1 MVKEKPLG
9 AGSSSFSLIH
19 TDSLFEELNLCN
31 GCTFLDMACGPG
43 DYSIAASKHVGD
55 KGLVYAVDLWEEA
68 IDALSKKV
76 AARNIKN
83 IRMMVGNVSQ
93 PLPIGAG
100 AVDVCLIST
109 VLHDFVQEGV
119 ADKALEEV
127 ARVLKPKGLLA
138 ILEFKKIEGPPGP
151 PLRIR
156 LNPEEVERW
165 VLSHGFI
172 SLRLRN
178 IGPYNYL
185 VIFEKR

>member
-9 AGSSSFSLIH
+9 AGSSSFDLIRP
-19 TDSLFEELNLCN
+19 DSLFEELNLKK

-43 DYSIAASKHVGD
+43 EYSIAASKHVGD
-55 KGLVYAVDLWEEA
+55 AGLVYAVDLWEEA

-76 AARNIKN
+76 SALGLKN

-93 PLPIGAG
+93 PLPIAAG
-100 AVDVCLIST
+100 AVDVCLIAT

-119 ADKALEEV
+119 AEKALEEA

-138 ILEFKKIEGPPGP
+138 IVEFKKIEGPLGP
-151 PLRIR
+151 PVRIR
-156 LNPEEVERW
+156 LSPEEVERW
-165 VLSHGFI
+165 VLPHGFI
-172 SLRLRN
+172 SLRSRD

-185 VIFEKR
+185 VIFEKT

>member
-9 AGSSSFSLIH
+9 AGSSSFDLIH
-19 TDSLFEELNLCN
+19 PDSLFEELNLHH

-43 DYSIAASKHVGD
+43 EYSIAASTHVGE

-68 IDALSKKV
+68 IDALFKRV
-76 AARNIKN
+76 AALGIKN
-83 IRMMVGNVSQ
+83 IRMMVGDVSQ

-100 AVDVCLIST
+100 VVDVCLIST
-109 VLHDFVQEGV
+109 VLHDFVEEGV

-138 ILEFKKIEGPPGP
+138 IIEFKKIEGPPGP
-151 PLRIR
+151 PVRVR
-156 LNPEEVERW
+156 LSPEEVQRW
-165 VLSHGFI
+165 VLPHGFI
-172 SLRLRN
+172 SLKFRV

-185 VIFEKR
+185 VIFEKT

>member
-19 TDSLFEELNLCN
+19 PDSLFEELNLHK

-43 DYSIAASKHVGD
+43 EYSVAASKQVGD

-68 IDALSKKV
+68 IDALFKRV
-76 AARNIKN
+76 AALGIKN

-93 PLPIGAG
+93 PLPIGTG

-109 VLHDFVQEGV
+109 VLHDFVEEGV
-119 ADKALEEV
+119 AGKALEEV

-138 ILEFKKIEGPPGP
+138 IIEFKKIEGPPGP
-151 PLRIR
+151 PVRIR
-156 LNPEEVERW
+156 LSPEEVERW
-165 VLSHGFI
+165 VLPHGF
-172 SLRLRN
+172 LARRLRD

-185 VIFEKR
+185 VIFEKT